1 MHMEFIKDGS
11 DKSAIV
17 KEVLSDLP
25 EWFGLPESTE
35 SYITEVV
42 HLPLIV
48 AKENENVLGFI
59 TLKETS
65 GDSCEIHCM
74 GIKKN
79 YHRKGIGKELYKQIE
94 KLAAKTYDYIQV
106 KTVDSGHYKE
116 YDQTVLFYKSLGF
129 KELEVFL
136 NLWSEHTPCLILI
149 KKLEGR
155 S

>member
-1 MHMEFIKDGS
+1 MHMEFIENSS

-35 SYITEVV
+35 SYILEAA

-48 AKENENVLGFI
+48 ARDEGDVLGFI

-65 GDSCEIHCM
+65 AESCEIHCM

-79 YHRKGIGKELYKQIE
+79 YHRKGIGKKLYKKIE
-94 KLAAKTYDYIQV
+94 ELAAKTYDYIQV
-106 KTVDSGHYKE
+106 KTVDSGHSKE
-116 YDQTVLFYKSLGF
+116 YDKTVLFYKNLGF
-129 KELEVFL
+129 KELEVFP
-136 NLWSEHTPCLILI
+136 NLWDEHNPCLILI
-149 KKLEGR
+149 KKLEAAE
-155 S
+155 